1 MSQGNDPSLSRRR
14 VLVTMGTVLGLSA
27 AASVLAAC
35 GGGATTAVSSGAAG
49 ASTAALT
56 GSASTAATVVSTTTG
71 VATTTQTATSAVGQ
85 TGSTGTT
92 NSSTVQAA
100 SSAPG
105 KTVKLTNV
113 EDDSRPLDNQA
124 YANVYKAFRDQHPN
138 IEIDFQILPWE
149 QAEAKERTQAQAGTL
164 PDMGRSAYAA
174 DLVKLNGVVPLD
186 QYATKDYLARYPKD
200 WLPSLYLQ
208 GPDNQNHLYSIAW
221 FAGDKA
227 ICVNQNFLEKAGLKL
242 TTNWTT
248 DQFDQ
253 YAKAL
258 TVTNQQWGVTLDA
271 SGVGDPWQN
280 FWLCIRA
287 FGGGLVKGKAVD
299 STAPAP
305 ITINTPEFIKGAT
318 WYRDLFKNGWAVKSA
333 PTDTYQQR
341 DANFMSG
348 KAAMM
353 WQGPWSLIDQRN
365 TLKQHGWDMVAMPLP
380 KGPAGNPQSGGIA
393 GTAGI
398 FSTAKQRGV
407 VDEAWTW
414 ISFLCSDAG
423 QKIYSSTNGMLP
435 ASQALWKLPQFAN
448 DPIYGAYLSGFQTYD
463 LDYPLWAVGVS
474 TVFDQKGVPMMQG
487 LLLNQLTPEQMAQQL
502 QTEVVNFLRTNGVQV
517 PTS

>member
-1 MSQGNDPSLSRRR
+1 MSHGTDTSLSRRR
-14 VLVTMGTVLGLSA
+14 ALVTMGTVLGLSA

-35 GGGATTAVSSGAAG
+35 G
-49 ASTAALT
+49 ASTATSAT
-56 GSASTAATVVSTTTG
+56 SATAATSSAASAISASTAA
-71 VATTTQTATSAVGQ
+71 ATTTTPATTAASGQSA
-85 TGSTGTT
+85 STGTT
-92 NSSTVQAA
+92 SSSSGAAQAA

-174 DLVKLNGVVPLD
+174 DLVKLNAMVPLD
-186 QYATKDYLARYPKD
+186 QYATPAYLARYPKD

-227 ICVNQNFLEKAGLKL
+227 ICVNQNFLEKAGLKV
-242 TTNWTT
+242 TSDWST

-258 TVTNQQWGVTLDA
+258 TIPNQQWGVTLDA
-271 SGVGDPWQN
+271 AGVGDPWQN
-280 FWLCIRA
+280 FWLGIRA

-365 TLKQHGWDMVAMPLP
+365 ALKQHGWDMAAMPLP

-502 QTEVVNFLRTNGVQV
+502 QTEVVNFLRANGVQV